1 VVAPSG
7 DATSDPTAETPPL
20 SPLPFGGDRFGFV
33 EASSANGRYVAL
45 RRFAGSGEPQFG
57 HHGEVMN
64 GSELVM
70 VDLVDL
76 SERPFDEVID
86 VAPGRRFFLLITDNV
101 PVLLDS
107 ATGTYE
113 PLADADTR
121 PDGNTCLGP
130 RQASFSAT
138 GLRVG
143 WVVGQATAL
152 RVRDLASGEEWS
164 VAAATP
170 LWRGW
175 PDDEGRGAVL
185 AEVPAGSAVWPE
197 QHTSCACRWCNRFA
211 ASYGFYG
218 WGGASFALTHVD
230 AAGARTA
237 ADAPEGAR
245 RWHAD
250 DDAGCRITPADDDRG
265 YEQGPWQRTC
275 S

>member
-1 VVAPSG
+1 MTHLRGCLRHVCLVTLACAASGVAGCGPSARG
-7 DATSDPTAETPPL
+7 GGAAPVETTPVTPAAVASSAGATGTPGAAAVTPPL
-20 SPLPFGGDRFGFV
+20 SPLPFGGERFGFV

-185 AEVPAGSAVWPE
+185 AEVPAGSAVGA
-197 QHTSCACRWCNRFA
+197 T
-211 ASYGFYG
+211 ASPRRTG
-218 WGGASFALTHVD
+218 ST
-230 AAGARTA
+230 AGA
-237 ADAPEGAR
+237 APASR
-245 RWHAD
+245 
-250 DDAGCRITPADDDRG
+250 
-265 YEQGPWQRTC
+265 
-275 S
+275 